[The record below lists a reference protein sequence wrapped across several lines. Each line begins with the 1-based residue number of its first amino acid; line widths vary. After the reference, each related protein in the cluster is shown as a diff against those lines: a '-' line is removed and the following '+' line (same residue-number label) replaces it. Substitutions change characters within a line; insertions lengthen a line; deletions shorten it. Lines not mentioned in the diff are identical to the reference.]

1 MGKSL
6 AGVRGRQISYQ
17 VVATTKR
24 IKGAPLPEAINW
36 TTVIISVLSSVAT
49 YIIAAAITIAVGW
62 GYMKR
67 TMQEHAATFA
77 RHEEW
82 LKDGSIEFKDQAKK
96 DNEILVMLTEIQTT
110 CKGRQRDCDKIGH
123 EHDRFQARLTQAENT
138 IGVMQIT
145 ITQIQEGLKEF
156 RKQIKTDMHEILQQ
170 YMNKE

>member
-1 MGKSL
+1 
-6 AGVRGRQISYQ
+6 VRGRQISYQ

-24 IKGAPLPEAINW
+24 IKGAPVPEAINW
-36 TTVIISVLSSVAT
+36 TTIIISVLSSVAT

-82 LKDGSIEFKDQAKK
+82 FKDGSIEFKDQAKT
-96 DNEILVMLTEIQTT
+96 DNEIINRLTEIQMT
-110 CKGRQRDCDKIGH
+110 CKGRQRECDRVGH
-123 EHDRFQARLTQAENT
+123 EHDRFRVRLTQAENT
-138 IGVMQIT
+138 IGLMQVT

-156 RKQIKTDMHEILQQ
+156 RTQIKEDMHEILQQ
-170 YMNKE
+170 YIKNKE